1 MVSKFI
7 NIVFVIGLSLIYLSV
22 YIFSIVICYANL
34 KYVNQIRTG
43 EIVHVKYSQISGT
56 EGIYGYYRNTIKEDI
71 SNDTLYGNTQKQY
84 ELGDKVKYRWLGQ
97 KGGNVIFEVNNT
109 VIGTRYG
116 VMDILLP
123 FVFVI
128 MSYILFRFIKSI
140 LKK

>member
-22 YIFSIVICYANL
+22 YFFSIVICYANL